1 MEVHRL
7 HLSITEQDLNDLARE
22 HLTEE
27 TGIEDLE
34 VAIKPEGVRVKGV
47 YPIFVPV
54 SFEALWELS
63 VHKGRAMARLAHFR
77 TLGMPTGVLKSL
89 VMNLVADAAKKE
101 PWLEVQGD
109 FVLADLDGLLKK
121 QGINAQT
128 HLTAIH
134 CEMGVIV
141 VEAGEV
147 SGPPASSNSP
157 A

>member
-7 HLSITEQDLNDLARE
+7 HLTVTEQDLNDLARE
-22 HLTEE
+22 HLADE

-34 VAIKPEGVRVKGV
+34 IAVKPEGVRVKGV

-54 SFEALWELS
+54 TFEALWELS
-63 VHKGRAMARLAHFR
+63 VHKGRAMARLASFR

-109 FVLADLDGLLKK
+109 FVLADLDGFLKK
-121 QGINAQT
+121 QGLNAQT
-128 HLTAIH
+128 HLAAIR
-134 CEMGVIV
+134 C
-141 VEAGEV
+141 EAGMVVIEA
-147 SGPPASSNSP
+147 GPTTSVTPAV
-157 A
+157 AT